1 MNIKKLLITSV
12 SVFALAACGANT
24 TTSTQT
30 TTAGAGKT
38 EQTVKVALYGEK
50 NPQWDHL
57 KKVLKEKENITLEL
71 QNYTDYV
78 TPNTAVDEGSADINA
93 FQTIGYLEKFNEEK
107 GTKLVSIGYT
117 ILQPLGIYSNKIKDV
132 KELKEGDVVIIPN
145 GSSNGG
151 RALRL
156 LQEAGVI
163 KVDPSKGVLP
173 AITDVTENPLKLDIR
188 EVDAAQ
194 TIRSLD
200 DAAIAIANGDVA
212 LDSGKSPK
220 DDAIFLEPI
229 TEASKPYYNA
239 IVSNEKDKD
248 KEVLKTIVKYYQTP
262 EVAEL
267 IEKEDKGASVP
278 IWNK

>member
-1 MNIKKLLITSV
+1 MKLKKLILGLLSV
-12 SVFALAACGANT
+12 TALAACAQNNQT
-24 TTSTQT
+24 ATNTTSTKP
-30 TTAGAGKT
+30 A
-38 EQTVKVALYGEK
+38 QTVKVALYGEK

-57 KKVLKEKENITLEL
+57 KKVLKEKVNITLEL

-93 FQTIGYLEKFNEEK
+93 FQTIAYLEKFNEEK

-117 ILQPLGIYSNKIKDV
+117 ILQPLGIYSNKV
-132 KELKEGDVVIIPN
+132 KNVSEVKKGDTVIIPN
-145 GSSNGG
+145 GASNGG

-156 LQEAGVI
+156 LQEAGLI
-163 KVDPSKGVLP
+163 KVDASKGLLP
-173 AITDVTENPLKLDIR
+173 SIADVTENPLELDIK

-200 DAAIAIANGDVA
+200 DATLALANGDVA

-220 DDAIFLEPI
+220 DDAILLEKVS
-229 TEASKPYYNA
+229 EESKPYYNA
-239 IVSNEKDKD
+239 IVSHEKNKD
-248 KEVLKTIVKYYQTP
+248 NDVLKTIVKYYQTD
-262 EVAEL
+262 EVAQL
-267 IEKEDKGASVP
+267 IEKEDKGASLP